1 MPPKKWKVLVSAPYF
16 LSVME
21 EYRGILEGSGVEL
34 VAAAVRER
42 LEPEEL
48 MPLVKDVDGV
58 ICGDDRFTPAVLK
71 AAPKLKVISK
81 WGTGIDSI
89 DVQAAES
96 LGIQACNTP
105 GAFTDPVADT
115 VLGYMLTFARQL
127 SWLDRDLRSGRW
139 QKRSGVALKECVLGV
154 VGVGNVGKAVIQRAI
169 SFGMHVLG
177 NDEVEIPPGFVQ
189 ATGLQIVSLDELLA
203 QADYVSLNCTLSP
216 SSFHL
221 IGNRELGLM
230 KRTAYLIN
238 TCRGPVIDEP
248 ALVRALGEGTIAG
261 AALDVFEEEPL
272 PEDSPLLTMD
282 NCLLAPHNAN
292 SSPEAWRRVHDN
304 TIRNL
309 LQGLVES
316 S

>member
-1 MPPKKWKVLVSAPYF
+1 
-16 LSVME
+16 ME

-96 LGIQACNTP
+96 LGIQVCNTP

-154 VGVGNVGKAVIQRAI
+154 VGGWECGESRYPEGYFLRNARAGQR
-169 SFGMHVLG
+169 
-177 NDEVEIPPGFVQ
+177 
-189 ATGLQIVSLDELLA
+189 
-203 QADYVSLNCTLSP
+203 
-216 SSFHL
+216 
-221 IGNRELGLM
+221 
-230 KRTAYLIN
+230 
-238 TCRGPVIDEP
+238 
-248 ALVRALGEGTIAG
+248 
-261 AALDVFEEEPL
+261 
-272 PEDSPLLTMD
+272 
-282 NCLLAPHNAN
+282 
-292 SSPEAWRRVHDN
+292 
-304 TIRNL
+304 
-309 LQGLVES
+309 
-316 S
+316 